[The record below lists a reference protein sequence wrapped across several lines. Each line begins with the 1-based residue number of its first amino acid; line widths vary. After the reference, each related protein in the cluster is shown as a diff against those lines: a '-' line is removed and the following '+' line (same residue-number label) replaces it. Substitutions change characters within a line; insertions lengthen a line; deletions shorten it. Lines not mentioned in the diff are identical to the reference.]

1 MNAPVKARISWED
14 FRSTVW
20 PLFRNAPAE
29 EIEMRARL
37 LLIRDLSLGALG
49 YASEEAWH
57 LLKAISEMAGRY
69 ALEPITLDQLKE
81 MRRVLVMASAAAN
94 SMQVL
99 MNDIHH
105 QSPPAATDQE
115 AEGARG

>member
-1 MNAPVKARISWED
+1 MNAPAATIRWED
-14 FRSTVW
+14 FRPTA
-20 PLFRNAPAE
+20 LAIFPAATNE
-29 EIEMRARL
+29 ELEVRARL

-69 ALEPITLDQLKE
+69 ALEPITLDQLRE

-105 QSPPAATDQE
+105 HGAPAATDQE